1 MVDQL
6 DKVTLVFAEITG
18 VQSFCAN
25 SKPQEVISMLSR
37 LFSKFDMLCEQ
48 YGVYKLHTIG
58 NEYLVMGYN
67 GKVAKDRRTLDDSI
81 LEGYNAL

>member
-1 MVDQL
+1 
-6 DKVTLVFAEITG
+6 
-18 VQSFCAN
+18 
-25 SKPQEVISMLSR
+25 
-37 LFSKFDMLCEQ
+37 MLCEQ

-81 LEGYNAL
+81 LEGYNVL